1 MRFSLNNKGAIEV
14 KKFVMFAAA
23 VFLFSHLSFSQESP
37 QKTGYVD
44 SQVILNQLPEAIK
57 AQGDITALQTKW
69 VNEGD
74 KLTKQLQDNYSA
86 YQKKSKSLTQEK
98 QLAEQQKLL
107 KEQQSID
114 DFKKAKFG
122 QPNGE
127 FYVESDSIWKPIKD
141 KIYNAIEVVGKHENM
156 TYVLDKAGN
165 AIVLYADPKY
175 DITYKV
181 LDYLQT
187 GTLK

>member
-1 MRFSLNNKGAIEV
+1 M
-14 KKFVMFAAA
+14 KKFVLFAAA
-23 VFLFSHLSFSQESP
+23 VFLFSNISFSQESP
-37 QKTGYVD
+37 LKIGYVD
-44 SQVILNQLPEAIK
+44 SQLILNQLPEAIK
-57 AQGDITALQTKW
+57 AQGDITALQNKW
-69 VNEGD
+69 VKEGD
-74 KLTKQLQDNYSA
+74 NLTKELQKSYAD
-86 YQKKSKSLTQEK
+86 YQKKAKTLTQEQ

-107 KEQQSID
+107 KQQQSID

-127 FYVESDSIWKPIKD
+127 FYVDSDSIWKPVKD
-141 KIYNAIEVVGKHENM
+141 KIYNAIETVGKQEKM

-165 AIVLYADPKY
+165 SIVLYADPKY

-187 GTLK
+187 KSIK

>member
-1 MRFSLNNKGAIEV
+1 M
-14 KKFVMFAAA
+14 KKYVLFAAA
-23 VFLFSHLSFSQESP
+23 VFLFSNISFSQETP
-37 QKTGYVD
+37 LKIGYVD
-44 SQVILNQLPEAIK
+44 SQLILNQLPEAIK
-57 AQGDITALQTKW
+57 AQGDITALQNKW
-69 VNEGD
+69 VKEGD
-74 KLTKQLQDNYSA
+74 NLTKELQKNYA
-86 YQKKSKSLTQEK
+86 DYQKKAKTMTQDQ

-107 KEQQSID
+107 KQQQSID

-127 FYVESDSIWKPIKD
+127 FYVKSDSIWKPVKD
-141 KIYNAIEVVGKHENM
+141 KIYHAIEVIGKKENM

-165 AIVLYADPKY
+165 SIVLYADPKY

-187 GTLK
+187 GNLK

>member
-1 MRFSLNNKGAIEV
+1 M
-14 KKFVMFAAA
+14 KKYVLFAAA
-23 VFLFSHLSFSQESP
+23 VFLFSNISFSQETP
-37 QKTGYVD
+37 LKIGYVD
-44 SQVILNQLPEAIK
+44 SQLILNQLPEAIK
-57 AQGDITALQTKW
+57 AQGDITALQNKW
-69 VNEGD
+69 VKEGD
-74 KLTKQLQDNYSA
+74 NLTKELQKNYA
-86 YQKKSKSLTQEK
+86 DYQKKAKAMTQDQ

-107 KEQQSID
+107 KQQQSID

-127 FYVESDSIWKPIKD
+127 FYVKSDSIWKPVKD
-141 KIYNAIEVVGKHENM
+141 KIYHAIEVIGKKENM

-165 AIVLYADPKY
+165 SIVLYADPKY

-187 GTLK
+187 GNIK

>member
-1 MRFSLNNKGAIEV
+1 V
-14 KKFVMFAAA
+14 KKYALFAAA
-23 VFLFSHLSFSQESP
+23 ILIFSSFSFCQESP

-57 AQGDITALQTKW
+57 AQGDITALQNKW
-69 VNEGD
+69 VAEGD
-74 KLTKQLQDNYSA
+74 SLTKKLQENYAA
-86 YQKKSKSLTQEK
+86 YQKNSKTMTKEQ

-107 KEQQSID
+107 KQQQSID
-114 DFKKAKFG
+114 DFKKEKFG

-127 FYVESDSIWKPIKD
+127 FYVESDSIWKPVKD
-141 KIYNAIEVVGKHENM
+141 KIYHAIEVIGKRENM

-165 AIVLYADPKY
+165 SIVLYADPKY

-187 GTLK
+187 GSLK

>member
-1 MRFSLNNKGAIEV
+1 V
-14 KKFVMFAAA
+14 KKYVLFAAA
-23 VFLFSHLSFSQESP
+23 VFLFSNISFSQESP
-37 QKTGYVD
+37 LKIGYVD
-44 SQVILNQLPEAIK
+44 SQLILNQLPEAIK
-57 AQGDITALQTKW
+57 AQGDITALQNKW
-69 VNEGD
+69 VKEGD
-74 KLTKQLQDNYSA
+74 NLTKELQKNYA
-86 YQKKSKSLTQEK
+86 DYQKKAKAMTQDQ

-107 KEQQSID
+107 KQQQSID

-127 FYVESDSIWKPIKD
+127 FYVKSDSIWKPVKD
-141 KIYNAIEVVGKHENM
+141 KIYHAIEVIGKKENM

-165 AIVLYADPKY
+165 SIVLYADPKY

-187 GTLK
+187 GNFK

>member
-1 MRFSLNNKGAIEV
+1 M
-14 KKFVMFAAA
+14 KKFVLFAAA
-23 VFLFSHLSFSQESP
+23 VFLFSNISFSQETP
-37 QKTGYVD
+37 LKIGYVD
-44 SQVILNQLPEAIK
+44 SQLILNQLPEAIK
-57 AQGDITALQTKW
+57 AQGDITALQNKW
-69 VNEGD
+69 VTEGD
-74 KLTKQLQDNYSA
+74 NLTKELQKSYAD
-86 YQKKSKSLTQEK
+86 YQKKAKTLTQEQ

-107 KEQQSID
+107 KQQQSID

-127 FYVESDSIWKPIKD
+127 FYVDSDSIWKPVKD
-141 KIYNAIEVVGKHENM
+141 KIYNAIETVGKQEKM

-165 AIVLYADPKY
+165 SIVLYADPKY

-187 GTLK
+187 KSIK

>member
-1 MRFSLNNKGAIEV
+1 M
-14 KKFVMFAAA
+14 KKFVLFAAA
-23 VFLFSHLSFSQESP
+23 VFLFSNISFSQESP
-37 QKTGYVD
+37 LKIGYVD
-44 SQVILNQLPEAIK
+44 SQLILNQLPEAIK
-57 AQGDITALQTKW
+57 AQGDITALQNKW
-69 VNEGD
+69 VKEGD
-74 KLTKQLQDNYSA
+74 NLTKELQKNYA
-86 YQKKSKSLTQEK
+86 DYQKKAKTMTQDQ

-107 KEQQSID
+107 KQQQSID

-127 FYVESDSIWKPIKD
+127 FYVKSDSIWKPVKD
-141 KIYNAIEVVGKHENM
+141 KIYHAIEVIGKKENM

-165 AIVLYADPKY
+165 SIVLYADPKY

-187 GTLK
+187 GNIK

>member
-1 MRFSLNNKGAIEV
+1 M
-14 KKFVMFAAA
+14 KKYVLFAAA
-23 VFLFSHLSFSQESP
+23 VFLFSNISFSQESP
-37 QKTGYVD
+37 LKIGYVD
-44 SQVILNQLPEAIK
+44 SQLILNQLPEAIK
-57 AQGDITALQTKW
+57 AQGDITALQNKW
-69 VNEGD
+69 VKEGD
-74 KLTKQLQDNYSA
+74 NLTKELQKNYA
-86 YQKKSKSLTQEK
+86 DYQKKAKTMTQDQ

-107 KEQQSID
+107 KQQQSID

-127 FYVESDSIWKPIKD
+127 FYVKSDSIWKPVKD
-141 KIYNAIEVVGKHENM
+141 KIYHAIEVIGKKENM

-165 AIVLYADPKY
+165 SIVLYADPKY

-187 GTLK
+187 GNLK